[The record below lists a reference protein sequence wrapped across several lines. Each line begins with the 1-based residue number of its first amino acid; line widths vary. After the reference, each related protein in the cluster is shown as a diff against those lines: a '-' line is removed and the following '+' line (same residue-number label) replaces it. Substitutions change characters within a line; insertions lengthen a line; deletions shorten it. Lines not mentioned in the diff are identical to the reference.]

1 MQVVSSRDWDRTEL
15 GQKGTTPTGEFRVFD
30 IFRPAEDGG
39 LHAYFVRSFSPGATV
54 GLHFHLVPQF
64 QVFAE
69 GRGTFQRHDVDPVT
83 VHFTDPYSTYGPIV
97 AKPEGLGFFV
107 FRTEHDRGGNYMPGS
122 RELLEGHRPG
132 RNLHGTVAPDVTTTA
147 TGGPGEV
154 LPLDADGM
162 GSVVVG
168 AGDGERLPVP
178 SPRGSGGQYHLVL
191 NGTIEVDGRELPEWS
206 VVYSAPDEPAL
217 EAVARS
223 PRSELLVLRFPLG
236 DGAARERAT
245 RAVTAN

>member
-1 MQVVSSRDWDRTEL
+1 MQVVSSRDWDRTER

-69 GRGTFQRHDVDPVT
+69 GKGTFQRHDVDPVT

-107 FRTEHDRGGNYMPGS
+107 FRTEHDSGGNYMPGS
-122 RELLEGHRPG
+122 RELLEGHHPG
-132 RNLHGTVAPDVTTTA
+132 RNLHGTVAPDIETSGVA
-147 TGGPGEV
+147 EV
-154 LPLDADGM
+154 LPLHDDGM
-162 GSVVVG
+162 ASEVVG
-168 AGDGERLPVP
+168 ADEGEPLPVP
-178 SPRGSGGQYHLVL
+178 SPLGSGGQYHLVL
-191 NGTIEVDGRELPEWS
+191 SGTVEVDGRELPPWS
-206 VVYSAPDEPAL
+206 VVYAAPDEPAL
-217 EAVARS
+217 VAVARS

-236 DGAARERAT
+236 DDAAREQAT
-245 RAVTAN
+245 RVVTAS